1 MRCRCSH
8 WLCYTSIV
16 IEQWKTPDI
25 KMWGQKYFGV
35 LNELSKSS
43 SISYDLFYQNLNSCL
58 FTLIQT
64 HFRKIPKIIHLGENL
79 AKYIHGLEVQNISNI
94 TAIYIWELCAGV
106 KALYYDKQ
114 KYIFLI
120 NGIFVKKNITLQY
133 RSSVVWN
140 FSPSVKMSSVNMH
153 HISLTVDNPNL

>member
-1 MRCRCSH
+1 
-8 WLCYTSIV
+8 
-16 IEQWKTPDI
+16 
-25 KMWGQKYFGV
+25 MWGQKYFGV

-43 SISYDLFYQNLNSCL
+43 SISYDLFCQNLNSCL

-133 RSSVVWN
+133 RSSVVWI
-140 FSPSVKMSSVNMH
+140 FFFPRWKWVRWTCIIYHWQSTILIFRPADVKNAR
-153 HISLTVDNPNL
+153 IQLGLILQWPN